1 MSQRIMFLRQD
12 YGFGNTN
19 PVGCIAIELT
29 EPTPSAKPTRDIRYQ
44 VSVLNP
50 ADKFN
55 RALARQLARGRLLE
69 KPFLISN
76 VPYNVSIHEI
86 SEVVM
91 AAIALNVDVPMR
103 ARKAAAKWLGYSS
116 VKDAVY
122 QQACSRL
129 DSWNRS

>member
-1 MSQRIMFLRQD
+1 MSQRIMFLRND

-50 ADKFN
+50 SDKFN

-69 KPFLISN
+69 KPFLVSN
-76 VPYNVSIHEI
+76 IPVNVSIHNITEI
-86 SEVVM
+86 VMCSIVRNSEV
-91 AAIALNVDVPMR
+91 PQR
-103 ARKAAAKWLGYSS
+103 ARKSAAVWLGYSS
-116 VKDAVY
+116 VNDCIVDMY
-122 QQACSRL
+122 DR
-129 DSWNRS
+129 WNRS